1 MNRGAI
7 AVVCAVLDKLCICT
21 FIIDVLMYV
30 RYIYNISTV
39 ECGHSH
45 HIFIYCLLEHT
56 EHIEQLMKQLE
67 AEKEG
72 KLKEQQ
78 SELLE
83 ARREKQVELME
94 AHRQEARSK
103 GLDDSALVDGA
114 LMSPEKLQKD
124 LEELAKHQQKLLD
137 DLLAADIEEDDEQT
151 TKKKAAMNKKME
163 ARIKELNDTLK
174 QSLQKVISS
183 GSETSSQDSTLSSRQ
198 STLKSR
204 IASRMKGRRRHQEG
218 AQTDLGNVKKVE
230 AIVMQAVSASLMEE
244 ERKKQEEAI
253 AKMDADD
260 QTKAALIEQY
270 RQDAEDVDKEFNMEK
285 KWKKLQAVAL
295 MTAQNVVQEEMNKE
309 MSVNEQLKVSSAT
322 QAQLGDP
329 LRQLP
334 QVETQSEEAQ
344 QARQSLVQQQVE
356 QQAQLEVEIEQ
367 EKLKVEEELDNE
379 KSSHQTLLEKQAEQ
393 QKRKVSFILYIH
405 T

>member
-1 MNRGAI
+1 M
-7 AVVCAVLDKLCICT
+7 
-21 FIIDVLMYV
+21 
-30 RYIYNISTV
+30 
-39 ECGHSH
+39 
-45 HIFIYCLLEHT
+45 FIYYLLEHA

-124 LEELAKHQQKLLD
+124 LEELAKHQQKLLN
-137 DLLAADIEEDDEQT
+137 DLLAADMEEDDEQN
-151 TKKKAAMNKKME
+151 TKKKAAMNQKME
-163 ARIKELNDTLK
+163 ARMKELNDTLK
-174 QSLQKVISS
+174 PSLQKVIS
-183 GSETSSQDSTLSSRQ
+183 GFETSSQDSTLSSRQ

-204 IASRMKGRRRHQEG
+204 IASRMKGRRRHQEDG
-218 AQTDLGNVKKVE
+218 AGSQTDLGNVKKVE
-230 AIVMQAVSASLMEE
+230 AIVIQAVATNLMEE

-253 AKMDADD
+253 AKMDVDD

-344 QARQSLVQQQVE
+344 QARESLVQQQVE
-356 QQAQLEVEIEQ
+356 QQAQLEVEVEQ

-393 QKRKVSFILYIH
+393 QKRKVGFM
-405 T
+405 